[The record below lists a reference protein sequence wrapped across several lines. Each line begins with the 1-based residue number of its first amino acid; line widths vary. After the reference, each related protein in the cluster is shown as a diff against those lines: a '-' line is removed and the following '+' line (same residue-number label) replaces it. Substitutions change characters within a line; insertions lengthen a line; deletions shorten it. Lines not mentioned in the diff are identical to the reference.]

1 MITYQASDINH
12 QLAYNAHR
20 GTSFDPDKR
29 ADDVIAGYM
38 AEMAEMIEAFTPFV
52 TPENEV
58 AIKVELERYRLGYIK
73 YLSAMLSAESRTM
86 SSMITGP
93 SNFPVRSNQKRLET
107 AHKRLEEFLTWRKL
121 ARERMS
127 KTFNPSRLANAPIS
141 ADDSDAVAK
150 LQAKIE
156 AAEQAQV
163 LMVAANKIIK
173 GKLDNTA
180 KIATLVELGIT
191 QESACELLI
200 PNRYMGH
207 LGFAGYQLTN
217 NNANIR
223 RMKERVVQLEKERER
238 PQADDLKLDGVTIS
252 ENTGLN
258 RLQLFFAGKPP
269 VEMRTKLKA
278 HGFHWSPR
286 EGAWQRQLNEAAR
299 RAAERV
305 LSVKGEAR

>member
-12 QLAYNAHR
+12 QLAYNAHL
-20 GTSFDPDKR
+20 GTSFVPDKR

-38 AEMAEMIEAFTPFV
+38 AEMAEMIETFTPFV
-52 TPENEV
+52 TPENEA
-58 AIKVELERYRLGYIK
+58 AIKAELERYRLGYIK

-107 AHKRLEEFLTWRKL
+107 AHKRLEEFLGWRKL
-121 ARERMS
+121 ARERMD
-127 KTFNPSRLANAPIS
+127 KTFNPRRLANAPVS
-141 ADDSDAVAK
+141 SDDSDAVAK

-156 AAEQAQV
+156 QAEKLQE
-163 LMVAANKIIK
+163 MMKAANAIVRKKIADDEK
-173 GKLDNTA
+173 VAQLVKLDGISEQTA
-180 KIATLVELGIT
+180 WD
-191 QESACELLI
+191 LLK
-200 PNRYMGH
+200 PDYMGQT
-207 LGFAGYQLTN
+207 GFANYQLTN

-223 RMKERVVQLEKERER
+223 RMRERVVQLEKERER

-258 RLQLFFAGKPP
+258 RLQLFFDGKPP
-269 VEMRTKLKA
+269 FEVRTKLKA

-305 LSVKGEAR
+305 LGQ